1 MIALQHRL
9 RRSRAALMCVDC
21 FPRRFGSIHCYASA
35 TRKSLCGYGA
45 LLTVYKTVAPISG
58 LFASLQGVTLVSLL
72 AFTLSH
78 PLSSLTPNATHLKN
92 ELQLVGNTGYG
103 DQVMRKNL
111 ANLMFLQTRL
121 HLLPCEYY
129 LTLRRRCVWMAG
141 PDMP

>member
-1 MIALQHRL
+1 MIALQHLL
-9 RRSRAALMCVDC
+9 RRSRAALMCANG
-21 FPRRFGSIHCYASA
+21 FPRRFGSIQCYALA
-35 TRKSLCGYGA
+35 TRKSLCGDGA
-45 LLTVYKTVAPISG
+45 RLTFCKTVAPISG
-58 LFASLQGVTLVSLL
+58 SFASLQGLTLVSLRY
-72 AFTLSH
+72 SGK
-78 PLSSLTPNATHLKN
+78 SSSFIITQLEN

-111 ANLMFLQTRL
+111 ANLTFLQTRM